1 MVSTQRTKE
10 ERTMTQKAPS
20 QQQDD
25 AWTIIFNGLVEAV
38 KMMFSSIFSHLA
50 KIAIHLRIQTQRM
63 GSVKCV
69 TVIAAMGIM
78 LIA

>member
-1 MVSTQRTKE
+1 
-10 ERTMTQKAPS
+10 MTQKAPS

-50 KIAIHLRIQTQRM
+50 KIAIHLRIQTQR
-63 GSVKCV
+63 GDASN
-69 TVIAAMGIM
+69 
-78 LIA
+78 